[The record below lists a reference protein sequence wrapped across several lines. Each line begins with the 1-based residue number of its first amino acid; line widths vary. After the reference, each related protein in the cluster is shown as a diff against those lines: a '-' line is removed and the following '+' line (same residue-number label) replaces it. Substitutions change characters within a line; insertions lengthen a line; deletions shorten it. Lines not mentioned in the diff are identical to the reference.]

1 MGYTTDFVGHIDI
14 TPPLNEQEAAY
25 LAAFGASRRFEREGG
40 PYAVPGNP
48 YAEER
53 GDVAAD
59 RYNTPPPG
67 QPGLWCR
74 WVPCWEGCCLAL
86 DGGEKIYDP
95 TRWLRY
101 LIDHFLKPG
110 AVAATSGHP
119 QLDALTFDHRLDG
132 MVVGCR
138 RDNKELYAIEVRDNV
153 VTERVLREADPRY
166 LDWPPLPYE
175 EQNDRDRAAA
185 RRRRTKRS
193 GTARSGTARSGTARP
208 NNVIGLFGGE
218 GDVI

>member
-14 TPPLNEQEAAY
+14 TPPLNAQEAAY
-25 LAAFGASRRFEREGG
+25 LSAFSGSRRFERGDG

-48 YAEER
+48 AAEEQ
-53 GDVAAD
+53 GDVEID
-59 RYNTPPPG
+59 RYNTPPDG

-110 AVAATSGHP
+110 ALAAAGGHQ
-119 QLDALTFDHRLDG
+119 QLVGLTFDHRLDG

-138 RDNKELYAIEVRDNV
+138 RDNKELYAIEVVDNV
-153 VTERVLREADPRY
+153 DHRADPPSGRRSVPR
-166 LDWPPLPYE
+166 LATTALRRP
-175 EQNDRDRAAA
+175 DR
-185 RRRRTKRS
+185 
-193 GTARSGTARSGTARP
+193 P
-208 NNVIGLFGGE
+208 
-218 GDVI
+218 